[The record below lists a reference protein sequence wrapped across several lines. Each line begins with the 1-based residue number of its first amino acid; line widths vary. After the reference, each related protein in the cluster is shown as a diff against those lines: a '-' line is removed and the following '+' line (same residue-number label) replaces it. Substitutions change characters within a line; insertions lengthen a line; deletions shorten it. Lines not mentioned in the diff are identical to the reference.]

1 MEWQRA
7 ELASQFCL
15 PATFHPIFSKEAIL
29 KKDKFK
35 VPSGTITIIIIFITV
50 LVLLWGSAYFTML
63 SRGGVG

>member
-1 MEWQRA
+1 M
-7 ELASQFCL
+7 
-15 PATFHPIFSKEAIL
+15 

-35 VPSGTITIIIIFITV
+35 VPSGTITILIIFITI